1 MPRRQKRATARA
13 RASDA
18 RTPLATPRRGAGAIG
33 CDPAN
38 PAHLKMEDLDD
49 RQRRGFIFREM
60 LAKDASLRK
69 IVAPDEEFM
78 YKSLDNEGREE
89 VWYRLTR
96 TLRNDRGTLG
106 ISYQCFCPDQKKAG
120 RRDCA
125 HRFCQ
130 KLIDGGVVVSGTL
143 TETERNRATAERRPA
158 RNRTAHSGKNV
169 RSTQR
174 DARVRMPTEIPRLI
188 LSLKAA
194 WEGDNPKNAMT
205 MRHNRLTADGVR
217 CAALLL
223 KVCEGK
229 SADAMIARYQD
240 LIDDGH
246 IALNAPPHQN
256 TLTNWMNDIALTA
269 ILLNWLFRTTSP
281 FRKREVAAIADSTKI
296 SQLRVAHSR
305 LVEYGSDKRPT
316 ATWVK
321 AHVLIGL
328 ETMIVMAIEFSTKDR
343 GDIDFLKPLVE
354 KAREVFNLK
363 FFLADKAYLSEDVLG
378 WLWDLGIRACIPV
391 KSKWDLAT
399 KTIYYE
405 AARALVEWYDG
416 RPRSFDEFYRLRP
429 KIEGAFSLLKRLAT
443 GFCWSRGRGRRDKAT
458 GKLRFDQ
465 SVTKHGPC
473 VAWQNE
479 TICKFIYTN
488 LRATVT
494 LEEETGVEIDYTTS
508 RFFPPPDEPLIR
520 DFI

>member
-1 MPRRQKRATARA
+1 MPRQQKRATARA
-13 RASDA
+13 KTKAV

-38 PAHLKMEDLDD
+38 PAHLKMENLDD

-96 TLRNDRGTLG
+96 TVRNDRGTLG

-130 KLIDGGVVVSGTL
+130 KLIDGGVVVSGSL
-143 TETERNRATAERRPA
+143 TQTERNQAVAERRPA
-158 RNRTAHSGKNV
+158 RKRTAHNEKSV

-174 DARVRMPTEIPRLI
+174 DARVKMPTEIPRLI
-188 LSLKAA
+188 LSLKTA
-194 WEGDNPKNAMT
+194 WERDNPNDAMAI
-205 MRHNRLTADGVR
+205 RHNRLTADGVR

-223 KVCEGK
+223 KICEGK
-229 SADAMIARYQD
+229 SADAMISRYQD

-246 IALNAPPHQN
+246 IDLNAPPHQN
-256 TLTNWMNDIALTA
+256 TLTNWMNEIALTC
-269 ILLNWLFRTTSP
+269 ILLNWLFRTTWP
-281 FRKREVAAIADSTKI
+281 FRKREVAAIADSTKV

-343 GDIDFLKPLVE
+343 GDVDFLERLVE
-354 KAREVFNLK
+354 RARETFSLK
-363 FFLADKAYLSEDVLG
+363 FLLADKAYLSEDILG
-378 WLWDLGIRACIPV
+378 ALWKLGIRACIPV
-391 KSKWDLAT
+391 KSKWDLET
-399 KTIYYE
+399 KNIYYA

-416 RPRSFDEFYRLRP
+416 RPRSFDEIYRLRP
-429 KIEGAFSLLKRLAT
+429 KIEGAFSLLKRLAG
-443 GFCWSRGRGRRDKAT
+443 GFCWSRGRGRRDNKT
-458 GKLRFDQ
+458 GKLHFDQ
-465 SVTKHGPC
+465 AVTKDGPC

-494 LEEETGVEIDYTTS
+494 LEEETGVGSCPAEWCTS
-508 RFFPPPDEPLIR
+508 DSRRGLGFSR
-520 DFI
+520 